1 MLPGVGEEGVLRDLA
16 GVLGVHGAPRFR
28 RHLLAHVAMASAPLA
43 QLLARA
49 KSTKKRRVG
58 ARAPCAPVTP
68 SPPTR
73 RSLQKKRAAAMTI
86 HSSFYA
92 SQLACLLVWS
102 GLVRVMTGRHL
113 HALCAGA
120 VLTRPPWL
128 SARWLLLLDKHRS
141 SVFAALPVVLAVAAV
156 WPSSWPVRLIAAVAV
171 SLYHLLE
178 SSGTNRHGEYPL
190 LYNAL
195 GMLLPADHAH
205 AFALGVAIHFVLS
218 SGVAK
223 LQYGG
228 RAWLEEGTMRVYLD
242 VYRSSSSGP
251 PLSRALSQWLSRRA
265 WATRTIA
272 RATVLL
278 ECVLV
283 PAALLLPP
291 AWRPLC
297 CWAMALMHVGIA
309 LAMSLRVGVV
319 FLTTLPGYVLGFSC
333 AAPLLS
339 PAWLLA
345 LAVGA
350 LPTALALARG
360 APLPEAWPLSPI
372 SLFMWSGEQAR
383 VSPSG
388 RRLDEPSLRPP
399 RPTAHLRAR

>member
-1 MLPGVGEEGVLRDLA
+1 M
-16 GVLGVHGAPRFR
+16 
-28 RHLLAHVAMASAPLA
+28 
-43 QLLARA
+43 LARA
-49 KSTKKRRVG
+49 L
-58 ARAPCAPVTP
+58 RAPRYPQ
-68 SPPTR
+68 PPHEAL
-73 RSLQKKRAAAMTI
+73 SSKKRAAAMTI

-190 LYNAL
+190 MYNAL

-228 RAWLEEGTMRVYLD
+228 RAWLEEGTMRA
-242 VYRSSSSGP
+242 
-251 PLSRALSQWLSRRA
+251 SRGGRQWCSSRRRPRHPCG
-265 WATRTIA
+265 TPPT
-272 RATVLL
+272 
-278 ECVLV
+278 
-283 PAALLLPP
+283 PAAADIPSSPILGCRQTARRIPRGPKPPHSPRSACFRRRRSERAPP
-291 AWRPLC
+291 A
-297 CWAMALMHVGIA
+297 
-309 LAMSLRVGVV
+309 
-319 FLTTLPGYVLGFSC
+319 
-333 AAPLLS
+333 
-339 PAWLLA
+339 
-345 LAVGA
+345 
-350 LPTALALARG
+350 
-360 APLPEAWPLSPI
+360 
-372 SLFMWSGEQAR
+372 
-383 VSPSG
+383 
-388 RRLDEPSLRPP
+388 
-399 RPTAHLRAR
+399 

>member
-1 MLPGVGEEGVLRDLA
+1 
-16 GVLGVHGAPRFR
+16 
-28 RHLLAHVAMASAPLA
+28 
-43 QLLARA
+43 
-49 KSTKKRRVG
+49 
-58 ARAPCAPVTP
+58 
-68 SPPTR
+68 
-73 RSLQKKRAAAMTI
+73 MTV

-120 VLTRPPWL
+120 VITRPPWL

-178 SSGTNRHGEYPL
+178 SCGTNRHGEYPL
-190 LYNAL
+190 LYNAV
-195 GMLLPADHAH
+195 GMLLPADWAH

-223 LQYGG
+223 LQCGG

-251 PLSRALSQWLSRRA
+251 PLSRALSRWLSRRA
-265 WATRTIA
+265 WATRAIA

-319 FLTTLPGYVLGFSC
+319 FLTTLPGY
-333 AAPLLS
+333 ALS
-339 PAWLLA
+339 
-345 LAVGA
+345 
-350 LPTALALARG
+350 
-360 APLPEAWPLSPI
+360 
-372 SLFMWSGEQAR
+372 
-383 VSPSG
+383 
-388 RRLDEPSLRPP
+388 
-399 RPTAHLRAR
+399 